1 MNGRSRIHH
10 GLAFRNKNLASPKC
24 RTITSESLSPQ
35 PAACSL
41 PSPTDITREPI
52 DRFASEPPA
61 EVLIFTSP
69 KAGSGAG
76 RNQVPRLLDLV
87 RGHGVSVA
95 ITETV
100 ADLKDRTHQAT
111 QPLVVAAGGDGTLAL
126 AAQSVGADV
135 PIVPMP
141 LGTENLL
148 ARHFGHRA
156 DADAVLGT
164 LRHGIRDRIDA
175 GLANGRPFLIMA
187 SCGFD
192 AEVVRGMHLTRG
204 GHINRFSYARP
215 ILRALLRYRFPQ
227 IEVRIDGDPS
237 EVPPCCWCMVF
248 NLPQYAAGLWI
259 EPSAVPDDGRLDLIG
274 FQRGSVIS
282 GLRYAAGVA
291 MRSHLKFGDVHRK
304 PGVRFELTSPG
315 RVPYQLD
322 GDYVGRLPLRIETL
336 PGRVSLLLPAESA
349 CLDR

>member
-1 MNGRSRIHH
+1 M
-10 GLAFRNKNLASPKC
+10 P
-24 RTITSESLSPQ
+24 SL
-35 PAACSL
+35 
-41 PSPTDITREPI
+41 TDIHQQPT
-52 DRFASEPPA
+52 DRFASEPPVD
-61 EVLIFTSP
+61 VLIFTSP

-76 RNQVPRLLDLV
+76 RNQVPRLFDLV

-95 ITETV
+95 IIET
-100 ADLKDRTHQAT
+100 AGDLQERTRQAT
-111 QPLVVAAGGDGTLAL
+111 QPLVVAAGGDGTVAL

-141 LGTENLL
+141 LGTENLI
-148 ARHFGHRA
+148 ARHFGHLA

-164 LRHGIRDRIDA
+164 LRHGERDRIDA

-187 SCGFD
+187 TCGFD

-215 ILRALLRYRFPQ
+215 ILRALMRYRFPQ
-227 IEVRIDGDPS
+227 IDIRIDGEPS

-248 NLPQYAAGLWI
+248 NLPQYAAGLGI

-274 FQRGSVIS
+274 FQRGSVTS
-282 GLRYAAGVA
+282 GLRYAAAVA

-304 PGVRFELTSPG
+304 PGVRFELTSRE

-322 GDYVGRLPLRIETL
+322 GDYVGRLPLKIETL
-336 PGRVSLLLPAESA
+336 PGRVCLLLPPDSA
-349 CLDR
+349 RLHR